1 VIPEVTCEPPY
12 LRGSDRLAVG
22 PGAVPYRGNLRAA
35 TRAVGAADQRLVVAD
50 GRSPGRT
57 GDVLASAAF
66 ATGWAA
72 FGASGDCSALM
83 AAAAVGEV
91 PGDGSALE
99 PAAERGEPV
108 GHVPP

>member
-1 VIPEVTCEPPY
+1 M
-12 LRGSDRLAVG
+12 
-22 PGAVPYRGNLRAA
+22 PYRGNLRAA
-35 TRAVGAADQRLVVAD
+35 TRAVGAADQRLIVAD

-57 GDVLASAAF
+57 SDVLASAAF

-72 FGASGDCSALM
+72 FGASGDCRALM

-91 PGDGSALE
+91 PGDGGALE

-108 GHVPP
+108 NGQVAVALAHFP